1 MAEYEGLEFTVTEDI
16 SKSVKDIK
24 RLSSALKDLKT
35 ALEAVKGMDV
45 GKELKNLADQL
56 SEIEGKDTST
66 LKELGEALRNT
77 GDGVS
82 KLNKT
87 IQAMDV
93 SKFKD
98 NMHGIAESI
107 KELDLERLSK
117 LSDATQGLRGLG
129 ALNNVKQG
137 TGATGNALNNTQNVS
152 TPQLDTSKNA
162 YTGNVL
168 ESFTQSLKNGA
179 SKIQSIYSGILS
191 NGKSFTDKFKRL
203 FDSLKGNTALSKF
216 GGLIKGLAGNSF
228 GKFGEGAVWL
238 GGKLGFLA
246 NQFARVAMYR
256 FIRTVIKGITQAMV
270 TGVNNVYAYST
281 AIGGSLAPAMDSIA
295 TSGLYASNA
304 LGAMASP
311 ILESLAPAIDF
322 LIDKFVA
329 LINVINQFFAFI
341 GGHATWTKAIKQQTK
356 FNNELGKGGG
366 AAKQAKKE
374 LDLYLASFDE
384 LHVMNDPNKH
394 NGGRGG
400 GAGGALDPS
409 SMFEQAEF
417 DGPIADF
424 ASRIKALFES
434 KDWKGL
440 GTFIGESVN
449 QGINAIDWKG
459 MGRTVGKGID
469 AVFTVSYNFMKTVR
483 WDTIGSKVGEFLNE
497 SMYQIDWDQV
507 GRTIAQGFL
516 LIPQM
521 ILGLITTLD
530 WSAIVANI
538 ASAVTGFL
546 NEISDVLDS
555 YDWSAIGN
563 QLGTEFGEMLKEVD
577 WIELGKSALRLFV
590 TALEAAIDFGGGLL
604 SGAGEELFGDIF
616 KGMKKKWG
624 EVKQWFQDT
633 FGWIGDLIASIF
645 GKSKDTIESTTRSAT
660 DIGKGNFSEL
670 RDGIT
675 TNSNEISNTVSD
687 RFRRT
692 NTSVTNNTGLMSS
705 SATRNF
711 NDMGIITDRSMSS
724 IRNAVETNMSKS
736 YGHADKNF
744 VSMNA
749 TASTNL
755 SGMRSKADTNL
766 SAVESKFNSTRL
778 TFPSITF
785 PHIPLPHFSI
795 SGSANPLTWL
805 QQGLPKVN
813 IDWYAQGGFPD
824 MGQMFVAREA
834 GPELVGNIGNK
845 NAVVNNMQIIEGIKQ
860 GVSEA
865 MRGVQSGGDSHITI
879 NLDGKVVY
887 DNVVQR
893 NNEHVAMTGESEFA
907 Y

>member
-45 GKELKNLADQL
+45 GSELKNLADQL
-56 SEIEGKDTST
+56 SQIEGKDTST

-228 GKFGEGAVWL
+228 GKFGEGALWL

-256 FIRTVIKGITQAMV
+256 FIRTVIKEITQAMV

-329 LINVINQFFAFI
+329 LINIINQFFAFL

-366 AAKQAKKE
+366 AARQAKKE

-400 GAGGALDPS
+400 GGGGALDPS
-409 SMFEQAEF
+409 SMFEQAQF

-424 ASRIKALFES
+424 ASRIKELFAA

-440 GTFIGESVN
+440 GIFIGESIN
-449 QGINAIDWKG
+449 KGINAIDWKG

-483 WDTIGSKVGEFLNE
+483 WDSIGSKVGEFLNE

-521 ILGLITTLD
+521 IIGLVTTLD
-530 WSAIVANI
+530 WSAIVANL
-538 ASAVTGFL
+538 ASSITGFL

-577 WIELGKSALRLFV
+577 WLELGKSALRLFV

-604 SGAGEELFGDIF
+604 SSAGEELFGDIF
-616 KGMKKKWG
+616 KGMKKKWT

-675 TNSNEISNTVSD
+675 NNSNEISNTVSD

-692 NTSVTNNTGLMSS
+692 NTSVTSSTGLMSS

-711 NDMGIITDRSMSS
+711 NDMGIATDRNMSS
-724 IRNAVETNMSKS
+724 IRNSVETNMNKAYS
-736 YGHADKNF
+736 HTDRNF
-744 VSMNA
+744 VSMNS

-755 SGMRSKADTNL
+755 TGMKYKADSSL
-766 SAVESKFNSTRL
+766 GAVESKFNSTRL
-778 TFPSITF
+778 TFPSISF
-785 PHIPLPHFSI
+785 PYIPLPHFSI

-805 QQGLPKVN
+805 QQGLPKINVE
-813 IDWYAQGGFPD
+813 WYEKGGFPD

-865 MRGVQSGGDSHITI
+865 MRGVQGNGDSHITI

>member
-35 ALEAVKGMDV
+35 ALEAVKGMNV
-45 GKELKNLADQL
+45 GNELKNLADQL
-56 SEIEGKDTST
+56 SQIEGKDTST

-87 IQAMDV
+87 IQAMDI

-98 NMHGIAESI
+98 NMHGIAESV
-107 KELDLERLSK
+107 KELDLDRLSK
-117 LSDATQGLRGLG
+117 LSEATQGLKGLG
-129 ALNNVKQG
+129 ALSNVKQG
-137 TGATGNALNNTQNVS
+137 TGATNALGNKQNVAA
-152 TPQLDTSKNA
+152 PQLDTSKQV

-191 NGKSFTDKFKRL
+191 NGKSFTDKFKRI
-203 FDSLKGNTALSKF
+203 FDSLKNNTALQKF
-216 GGLIKGLAGNSF
+216 GGFIKGIAGNSF
-228 GKFGEGAVWL
+228 GKFGEGAL
-238 GGKLGFLA
+238 GLGNKLGYLA

-256 FIRTVIKGITQAMV
+256 FIRTVIKEITQAMV

-329 LINVINQFFAFI
+329 LINIINQFFAFL

-366 AAKQAKKE
+366 AARQAKKE

-394 NGGRGG
+394 SSGGGG
-400 GAGGALDPS
+400 GAGGGLDPS

-417 DGPIADF
+417 DGPVADF
-424 ASRIKALFES
+424 ANRIKELFAN

-440 GTFIGESVN
+440 GIFIGESIN
-449 QGINAIDWKG
+449 KGINAIDWKG

-483 WDTIGSKVGEFLNE
+483 WDTIGSKVGDFLNE
-497 SMYQIDWDQV
+497 AMYQIDWNQV

-521 ILGLITTLD
+521 ILGLVTTLD
-530 WSAIVANI
+530 WSAIVANLVSSI
-538 ASAVTGFL
+538 TGFL
-546 NEISDVLDS
+546 NEIADVLDS

-577 WIELGKSALRLFV
+577 WLELGKSVLHLFTSAV
-590 TALEAAIDFGGGLL
+590 EAAIDFAGGVLDGL
-604 SGAGEELFGDIF
+604 GEEIFGDLF
-616 KGMKKKWG
+616 KGMKKKWN
-624 EVKQWFQDT
+624 EVKQWYLDT
-633 FGWIGDLIASIF
+633 FWWIKDLIELIF
-645 GKSKDTIESTTRSAT
+645 GKSKDTIESTTRSAA
-660 DIGKGNFSEL
+660 DIGNGNFSRM
-670 RDGIT
+670 RDGIA
-675 TNSNEISNTVSD
+675 NDSNEISNTVSD
-687 RFRRT
+687 RFRKA
-692 NTSVTNNTGLMSS
+692 NTSVTSNTGLMSS

-711 NDMGIITDRSMSS
+711 NDMGIATERNMSNINS
-724 IRNAVETNMSKS
+724 VVERNMSKT
-736 YGHADKNF
+736 YGHTEKNF
-744 VSMNA
+744 TSMNS
-749 TASTNL
+749 TASANL
-755 SGMRSKADTNL
+755 TGMKYKADTSL
-766 SAVESKFNSTRL
+766 SAIESKFNYTRL
-778 TFPSITF
+778 TFPSISF
-785 PHIPLPHFSI
+785 PYIPLPHFSI
-795 SGSANPLTWL
+795 SGSANPLTWI
-805 QQGLPKVN
+805 QDGLPKINVE
-813 IDWYAQGGFPD
+813 WYEKGGFPD

-865 MRGVQSGGDSHITI
+865 MRGVQGNGDSHITI

>member
-1 MAEYEGLEFTVTEDI
+1 MAEYEGLEFTVSDDI

-45 GKELKNLADQL
+45 GSELKNLADQL
-56 SEIEGKDTST
+56 SQIEGKDTST

-129 ALNNVKQG
+129 ALSNVKQG
-137 TGATGNALNNTQNVS
+137 TGATGNALNNTQNAS

-228 GKFGEGAVWL
+228 GKFGEGALWL

-256 FIRTVIKGITQAMV
+256 FIRTVIKEITQAMV

-329 LINVINQFFAFI
+329 LINVINQFFAFL

-417 DGPIADF
+417 DGPVADF
-424 ASRIKALFES
+424 ASRIKELFAN

-440 GTFIGESVN
+440 GIFIGESIN
-449 QGINAIDWKG
+449 KGINAIDWKG

-483 WDTIGSKVGEFLNE
+483 WDTIGSKVGDFLNE
-497 SMYQIDWDQV
+497 AMYQIDWDQV

-516 LIPQM
+516 VIPQM
-521 ILGLITTLD
+521 ILGLVTTLD
-530 WSAIVANI
+530 WSAIVANLVSSI
-538 ASAVTGFL
+538 TGFL
-546 NEISDVLDS
+546 NEIADVLDS

-577 WIELGKSALRLFV
+577 WIELGKSALRLLA
-590 TALEAAIDFGGGLL
+590 TAIVSAIDFVGGVLE
-604 SGAGEELFGDIF
+604 GAGEELFGDIF

-692 NTSVTNNTGLMSS
+692 NTSVVNNTGLMSS

-711 NDMGIITDRSMSS
+711 NDMGIVTDRSMSG

-755 SGMRSKADTNL
+755 SGMRNKADTSLN
-766 SAVESKFNSTRL
+766 AIESKFNYTRL
-778 TFPSITF
+778 TFPSISF
-785 PHIPLPHFSI
+785 PYIPLPHFSI

>member
-24 RLSSALKDLKT
+24 RLSSALKDLKA

-66 LKELGEALRNT
+66 LKELGEALRNA

-117 LSDATQGLRGLG
+117 LSEATQGLKGLG
-129 ALNNVKQG
+129 ALSNVKQG
-137 TGATGNALNNTQNVS
+137 TGATNALGNKQNVAA
-152 TPQLDTSKNA
+152 PQLDTSKQVYA
-162 YTGNVL
+162 GNVL
-168 ESFTQSLKNGA
+168 EPFTQSLKNGA

-191 NGKSFTDKFKRL
+191 NGKSFTDKFKRI

-329 LINVINQFFAFI
+329 LINVINQFFAFL

-409 SMFEQAEF
+409 SMFEQAQF

-424 ASRIKALFES
+424 ASRIKELFAA

-440 GTFIGESVN
+440 GIFIGESIN
-449 QGINAIDWKG
+449 KGINAIDWKG

-483 WDTIGSKVGEFLNE
+483 WDNIGSKVGDFLNE
-497 SMYQIDWDQV
+497 AMYQIDWDQV

-516 LIPQM
+516 AIPQM
-521 ILGLITTLD
+521 IIGLITTLD

-616 KGMKKKWG
+616 KGMKKKWE
-624 EVKQWFQDT
+624 EVKQWFQNT

-675 TNSNEISNTVSD
+675 TNSNEISNIVSD

-711 NDMGIITDRSMSS
+711 NDMGIVTDRSMSS

-865 MRGVQSGGDSHITI
+865 MRGVQGGGDSHITI